1 MSARILPLPQSN
13 KKEFHGVEISEKRDE
28 NLSEMANKMLTQF
41 YCRDNETPQEAFA
54 RTAVCFSAGDLDL
67 AQRIYD
73 AVSKGWFMFA
83 SPVLSNSVLPG
94 EKAKAMPISC
104 FLLDIQDNLDSII
117 DHSTEVRWLSVKG
130 GGVGANWSKVRSVSN
145 KAPGPMPF
153 LHTIDADMIA
163 YRQGKTRKGSLCAF
177 LDISHPDIIEFIN
190 MRVPTGDI
198 NRKNLNLHHSVNIT
212 DQFMRAVERDEM
224 WDLVD
229 PEDKTV
235 RDTLKARELWET
247 ILEIRYRTGEPNIH
261 FITESN
267 RHLPQSLKDK
277 GLRINSSNL
286 CQEITLPTNEDR
298 TAVCCLSSLNLD
310 KFNEWQDTNLVEDM
324 ITMLDNVLQFFIE
337 NAPNQL
343 QKAKYSAS
351 RERSLGLGAMGFH
364 SWLQKNNIAWE
375 SEEAVLENEN
385 IFSIISRKAEAQ
397 TRKLGLQKGEYLDG
411 IGTGRR
417 NAHLTAI
424 APNANSGMLLG
435 VSPSI
440 EPYNANTFTQRS
452 RIGSYLIKNP
462 YLADVLEKYG
472 KNNDATW
479 SNIMLNRG
487 SVQHLKFLTQ
497 HEKEVYKTAMELNQ
511 ETLVQ
516 HAADRQKYIEQG
528 QSVNLFFPAKMDKAK
543 LSKVH
548 YLAWKKKL
556 KTLYYLRTEAENRVE
571 AVSEKV
577 ERVALTDYTE
587 ESSKKEEDDCLNCQ
601 G

>member
-1 MSARILPLPQSN
+1 MSARILSLPQSN
-13 KKEFHGVEISEKRDE
+13 KKAFHGVEISEKRDE

-41 YCRDNETPQEAFA
+41 YCREEETPQEAFA
-54 RTAVCFSAGDLDL
+54 RTAICFSAGDLDL

-212 DQFMRAVERDEM
+212 DEFMRAVERDEM
-224 WDLVD
+224 WDLID

-235 RDTLKARELWET
+235 RDTLKARELWEM

-375 SEEAVLENEN
+375 SEEAISENEN
-385 IFSIISRKAEAQ
+385 IFSIISKKAEAQ
-397 TRKLGLQKGEYLDG
+397 TRQLGLQKGEYLDG

-472 KNNDATW
+472 KNNDSTW

-577 ERVALTDYTE
+577 ERVALKDYTE

>member
-1 MSARILPLPQSN
+1 MSAQILTMPQSN
-13 KKEFHGVEISEKRDE
+13 KKEFYGIEIEENRSD

-41 YCRDNETPQEAFA
+41 YCRDNETTQEAFA
-54 RTAVCFSAGDLDL
+54 RTALCFSAGDLDL
-67 AQRIYD
+67 AQRLYD
-73 AVSKGWFMFA
+73 AVSKGWFMYS

-94 EKAKAMPISC
+94 EQPKAMPISC

-130 GGVGANWSKVRSVSN
+130 GGIGANWSKVRSVSN

-177 LDISHPDIIEFIN
+177 LDISHPDIIEFIH
-190 MRVPTGDI
+190 MRVPTGDV
-198 NRKNLNLHHSVNIT
+198 NRKNLNLHHSINIT
-212 DQFMRAVERDEM
+212 DEFMRAVERDEM

-235 RDTLKARELWET
+235 RDTLRARELWET

-267 RHLPQSLKDK
+267 RHLPQPLKDK

-310 KFNEWQDTNLVEDM
+310 KYNEWSESTLVEDM
-324 ITMLDNVLQFFIE
+324 ITMLDNVLQFFID

-364 SWLQKNNIAWE
+364 SWLQKNHIAWE
-375 SEEAVLENEN
+375 SPEARIENEKM
-385 IFSIISRKAEAQ
+385 FSQIAKKAEAQ
-397 TRKLGLQKGEYLDG
+397 TRKLALQKGEYLDG

-472 KNNDATW
+472 KNTDSVW
-479 SNIMLNRG
+479 SDIMLNRG
-487 SVQHLKFLTQ
+487 SVQHLKFLTE
-497 HEKEVYKTAMELNQ
+497 HEKNVFKTAMELNQ
-511 ETLVQ
+511 ETLIE

-528 QSVNLFFPAKMDKAK
+528 QSVNLFFPAKMDKAR

-556 KTLYYLRTEAENRVE
+556 KTLYYLRTEAEHRVE
-571 AVSEKV
+571 NVSSKV
-577 ERVALTDYTE
+577 ERVALEDYVE
-587 ESSKKEEDDCLNCQ
+587 KPKEDDCLNCQ